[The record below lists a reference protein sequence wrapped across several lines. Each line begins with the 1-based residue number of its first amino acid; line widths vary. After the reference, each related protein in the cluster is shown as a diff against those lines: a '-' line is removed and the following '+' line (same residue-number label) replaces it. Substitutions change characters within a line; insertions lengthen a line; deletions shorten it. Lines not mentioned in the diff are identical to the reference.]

1 VRDFLV
7 SILGEASWPEMALVG
22 LFFVLVLG
30 FNWAPRLGEAV
41 GELLGGVEP
50 DDS

>member
-1 VRDFLV
+1 MLDFLG
-7 SILGEASWPEMALVG
+7 SILGEASLTEIALVG

-30 FNWAPRLGEAV
+30 FTWAPRLGEAL
-41 GELLGGVEP
+41 GELFAGVEP